1 MNDVYG
7 ASMLN
12 FIAITFLP
20 NEDNNYDPNL
30 LAQGKIM
37 GKSLYPANV
46 NDPNYI
52 RWNERHEYY
61 EEGSQRSCLWCLSM
75 IAFIFSY
82 TLI

>member
-1 MNDVYG
+1 
-7 ASMLN
+7 MLN
-12 FIAITFLP
+12 FMAITFLP
-20 NEDNNYDPNL
+20 SEDNNYDPNL

-61 EEGSQRSCLWCLSM
+61 EEGS
-75 IAFIFSY
+75 
-82 TLI
+82 